1 MPKQEEICNN
11 CVYFTDGK
19 SISGNIRFI
28 CAKSGVFV
36 SSPDSYCR
44 NFEKKTNMP
53 KTKCDHDY
61 KNTENG
67 LYCFRCGQYKVMAE
81 KTNMPKKQE
90 FEKKLK
96 LLAVPVFQ
104 GQLPK
109 GIYGDLYDPE
119 RLKQFI
125 QTQIQDAYDKG
136 AEEATMVC
144 NEKTIPLAVRET
156 INDVKKIM
164 TDTLSAA
171 TPREI
176 REVWEMYQKLE
187 ILSKTK
193 VV

>member
-1 MPKQEEICNN
+1 MAKKNEKLRRKLNKKGFNIPIGAVITKLVNMPKQDILKKC
-11 CVYFTDGK
+11 
-19 SISGNIRFI
+19 
-28 CAKSGVFV
+28 
-36 SSPDSYCR
+36 SSEYKKYWKKK
-44 NFEKKTNMP
+44 EKETKELFMP
-53 KTKCDHDY
+53 KQQEWEKEFDKEFIPMTVNYDEALDGYRYPETK
-61 KNTENG
+61 
-67 LYCFRCGQYKVMAE
+67 
-81 KTNMPKKQE
+81 
-90 FEKKLK
+90 
-96 LLAVPVFQ
+96 
-104 GQLPK
+104 
-109 GIYGDLYDPE
+109 
-119 RLKQFI
+119 LKQFI